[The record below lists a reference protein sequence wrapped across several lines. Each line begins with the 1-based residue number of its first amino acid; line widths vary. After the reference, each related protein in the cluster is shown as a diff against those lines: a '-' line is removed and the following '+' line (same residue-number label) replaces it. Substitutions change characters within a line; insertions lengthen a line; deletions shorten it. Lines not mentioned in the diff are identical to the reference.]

1 MISIQPQHAV
11 NILNGKKTLEL
22 RTWIPKDY
30 VGWVYVY
37 VSKGFGKTKY
47 HHLYNLTEY
56 NNGKTL
62 FSITQHNKH
71 SLVPEGYLNSKVVYR
86 FWFDEFEYIAEFSA
100 REMLINVLDR
110 LSITKKELKNYLK
123 GKYGYAWHIKK
134 LEIFDEPKSLSDF
147 YVLYGG
153 EESFYPLKKAPQKM
167 TWVYV
172 KEQ

>member
-1 MISIQPQHAV
+1 MNKELLISIHPQHAV

-22 RTWIPKDY
+22 RKSVPKDY
-30 VGWVYVY
+30 VGWVNVY
-37 VSKGFGKTKY
+37 VTKGKPYIRKLGDNYFTECSKVDVYK
-47 HHLYNLTEY
+47 L
-56 NNGKTL
+56 NGKVA
-62 FSITQHNKH
+62 F
-71 SLVPEGYLNSKVVYR
+71 R

-134 LEIFDEPKSLSDF
+134 LEIFDTPKELSDF
-147 YVLYGG
+147 YNVNIDELLLRVIIPQYIIT
-153 EESFYPLKKAPQKM
+153 KAPQKM

-172 KEQ
+172 NEK